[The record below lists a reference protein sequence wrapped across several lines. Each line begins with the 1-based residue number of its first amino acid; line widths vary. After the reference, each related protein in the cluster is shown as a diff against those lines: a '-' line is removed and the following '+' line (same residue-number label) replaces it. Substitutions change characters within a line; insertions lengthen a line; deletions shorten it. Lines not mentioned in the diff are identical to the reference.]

1 MYKHKES
8 TWKIDSNNN
17 YEEVN
22 EFIEKKIKKI
32 KSTREDLTSIESL
45 FNNYISIPKII
56 VNK

>member
-8 TWKIDSNNN
+8 TWKIDLNNN

-32 KSTREDLTSIESL
+32 KATR
-45 FNNYISIPKII
+45 
-56 VNK
+56 

>member
-22 EFIEKKIKKI
+22 EFIEKKIKKL
-32 KSTREDLTSIESL
+32 KTTREDLTSIESL
-45 FNNYISIPKII
+45 FFT
-56 VNK
+56 NKAFGKYNRG